1 MPPAGNSSLSPA
13 ADEHLRRVP
22 LRHLVSH
29 PANANLMDPDLLDTL
44 TRNIA
49 RTRRYPPL
57 VIRPHPAQAGDW
69 QILDGHQ
76 RAEALRRLGHADALC
91 FDWPCDDATALLL
104 LATLNRLAGEDV
116 PGKRATLLEE
126 LSRLVSVD
134 ELAALLP
141 EDAAAIEE
149 TIRLTHMDAA
159 ALVADLEAAAE
170 RSEVSAPHLVSIAVE
185 PHEEALIEAAIAK
198 AQQTAAGRIR
208 RGEALASVCGRYLE
222 AADA

>member
-1 MPPAGNSSLSPA
+1 MPQAGNSSSSHA
-13 ADEHLRRVP
+13 ADEHLRQVP

-29 PANANLMDPDLLDTL
+29 PANANRMDPDLLDAL

-57 VIRPHPAQAGDW
+57 VIRSHPARAGDW

-104 LATLNRLAGEDV
+104 LATLNRLEGEDV
-116 PGKRATLLEE
+116 PAKRATLLEE

-149 TIRLTHMDAA
+149 TIRLTNMDAA
-159 ALVADLEAAAE
+159 ALVAELEAAAE
-170 RSEVSAPHLVSIAVE
+170 RSDVSAPHLVSIAVE
-185 PHEEALIEAAIAK
+185 PHEEALIEAAIAA
-198 AQQTAAGRIR
+198 AQQTTAGGIR

-222 AADA
+222 HADA